1 MGITATRLG
10 SSEME
15 EIKSTSRDPLISRR
29 DSSGFTADH
38 SRAKSLLLFAVHK
51 QEVVLAGTAIKQ
63 PRGQM
68 ISAPGIFGSVNY
80 TLSFYQS
87 LQLREGRPGEAPSS

>member
-1 MGITATRLG
+1 
-10 SSEME
+10 
-15 EIKSTSRDPLISRR
+15 
-29 DSSGFTADH
+29 
-38 SRAKSLLLFAVHK
+38 LFAVHK